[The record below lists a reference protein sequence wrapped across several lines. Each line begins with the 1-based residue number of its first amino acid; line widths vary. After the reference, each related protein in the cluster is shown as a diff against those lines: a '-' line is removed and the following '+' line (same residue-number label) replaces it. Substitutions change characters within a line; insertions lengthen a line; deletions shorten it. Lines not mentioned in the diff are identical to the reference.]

1 MEFLSELSVFRILRL
16 VHVGIHEAS
25 VAPGWPPFPNFRY
38 PSHSNK
44 FQHNFL
50 HFFTL
55 AVLLLP
61 SLHGAVSQYIDPPTN
76 PNSTIETFSFE
87 RLWSWSNQDFDV
99 INNKNQTKVITIET
113 KVKDQFQ
120 SRFALYLTLLPSQE
134 HLRVKVNGRSIWCGF
149 KQTYKIM
156 NNGTSVYQFLIDPR
170 GMGVD
175 RWHIKKSGNLTH
187 SYTWR
192 RHATGLAGVVQRDDK
207 RKVAYFKAKAWGSED
222 YAAVEHSHTPG
233 STTYTIITNGEVPLE
248 VLAALYAS
256 AAVRADY
263 CSW

>member
-1 MEFLSELSVFRILRL
+1 VIQNHSLKKMEFLSELSVFRILRL

-38 PSHSNK
+38 PSHSTK
-44 FQHNFL
+44 FEHNFL

-134 HLRVKVNGRSIWCGF
+134 YLRVKVNVSLV
-149 KQTYKIM
+149 
-156 NNGTSVYQFLIDPR
+156 NSVSLHTSAPNF
-170 GMGVD
+170 
-175 RWHIKKSGNLTH
+175 
-187 SYTWR
+187 
-192 RHATGLAGVVQRDDK
+192 
-207 RKVAYFKAKAWGSED
+207 F
-222 YAAVEHSHTPG
+222 
-233 STTYTIITNGEVPLE
+233 
-248 VLAALYAS
+248 
-256 AAVRADY
+256 
-263 CSW
+263 